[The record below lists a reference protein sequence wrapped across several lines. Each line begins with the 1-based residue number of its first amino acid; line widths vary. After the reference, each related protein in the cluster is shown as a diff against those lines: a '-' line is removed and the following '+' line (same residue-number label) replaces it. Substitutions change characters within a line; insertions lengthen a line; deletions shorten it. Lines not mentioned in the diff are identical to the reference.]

1 MIEVRMINEIAYCPR
16 LAYLMY
22 VDGLFEHNVHTID
35 GTLRH
40 KKRRRSNFKG
50 DTQKGG
56 TLEQKGF
63 QLSCP
68 SLGLTGVFDGF
79 IAENGSITL
88 IEDKV
93 GRGPTRSM
101 IARASRSA
109 DVADAADAADVDD
122 AVDADADDVA
132 DVADVDDVA
141 DADADVDVADAD
153 DVDDVADADVDDV
166 ADATPPAS
174 ISVRANGKTFQLSP
188 HAYHNDQAQVACY
201 YLLLASN
208 GYVCSS
214 AHISYLGSK
223 RRVSIDFTE
232 SLLGYARALIR
243 DAQTLASISRPSPLV
258 NSPKCSGCSLNE
270 ICLPN
275 EVNYLNNVQA
285 SKPRRL
291 MVPHVSGGILYVT
304 TQGSYLRKSGEI
316 LVLTTPDG
324 RSDNIPLIN
333 ISSVCVFGNVQLST
347 QLIRSLGSRG
357 CAVQYLSYY
366 GRYESICHS
375 PLSTNIKLR
384 IKQFDEF
391 GSSSRR
397 LYLSRRIVESKIRN
411 QRTLLRRNLKVDI
424 SGSPYCLDDLRRMYV
439 KSQECESQES
449 LLGIEGYAAKAY
461 WSLFSYQFQG
471 DDFTFTCRN
480 RRPPRDPV
488 NVLLSLGYT
497 LLLRDVYIALSS
509 IGFDP
514 YRGFYHTSEYKRPS
528 LALDMM
534 EPYRP
539 IIVDSSVL
547 RSINQGIVKSSDF
560 SIYKGGCYIR
570 PRAKRRFINVYEQRM
585 GEVITHPSFDYSLSY
600 RRTLVLESR
609 LLARYIQGDI
619 SDYTPLTV
627 R

>member
-56 TLEQKGF
+56 TLQQKGF
-63 QLSCP
+63 QLSCN

-79 IAENGSITL
+79 VTENGTITL

-101 IARASRSA
+101 IARASLSSDVA
-109 DVADAADAADVDD
+109 YDVADV
-122 AVDADADDVA
+122 ADDVA
-132 DVADVDDVA
+132 DVADVA
-141 DADADVDVADAD
+141 DT
-153 DVDDVADADVDDV
+153 
-166 ADATPPAS
+166 ATPPAS
-174 ISVRANGKTFQLSP
+174 IRVRANGKTFHLSP
-188 HAYHNDQAQVACY
+188 HAYHNDQVQVACY

-214 AHISYLGSK
+214 AYISYLGSK
-223 RRVSIDFTE
+223 RRVPVEFTE
-232 SLLGYARALIR
+232 SLLGYARALIH
-243 DAQTLASISRPSPLV
+243 DAHSLASIRRPSPLV
-258 NSPKCSGCSLNE
+258 DSPKCSGCSLNE

-275 EVNYLNNVQA
+275 EVNYLNNAQV

-291 MVPHVSGGILYVT
+291 LVPHVRGGILYVT
-304 TQGSYLRKSGEI
+304 VQGSYLRKSGEI

-357 CAVQYLSYY
+357 CAIQYLSYY

-384 IKQFDEF
+384 IKQFEEF

-411 QRTLLRRNLKVDI
+411 QRTLLRRNLKVDV
-424 SGSPYCLDDLRRMYV
+424 SGSSYSLEDLRRMYV
-439 KSQECESQES
+439 KTQECSSQES

-461 WSLFSYQFQG
+461 WSLFPYQFQG
-471 DDFTFTCRN
+471 DSFTFAGRN

-497 LLLRDVYIALSS
+497 LLLRDCYVALSS

-514 YRGFYHTSEYKRPS
+514 YRGFYHASEYKRPS

-547 RSINQGIVKSSDF
+547 RSINQGIVKASDF
-560 SIYKGGCYIR
+560 SIYKGGCYIT
-570 PRAKRRFINVYEQRM
+570 PSAKKRFINVYEQRM

-619 SDYTPLTV
+619 NEYTPLTV